1 MLNTVAEIAE
11 HLEATGYEVQVD
23 ASNIVTKV
31 GGQANPYTAVLHL
44 GEDKLNITCELAK
57 LGEFGEENL
66 SLLAF
71 QALSANTVVDPY
83 AFAIIDSS
91 DDPEIENAEDFTLVL
106 TDTVPTTDLSKEE
119 LTFAMDKLWDALTES
134 VEVLKV
140 GFGKVA
146 V

>member
-1 MLNTVAEIAE
+1 MLKTVADIAGV
-11 HLEATGYEVQVD
+11 LEARGYEIQVD
-23 ASNIVTKV
+23 ASNIITKL
-31 GGQANPYTAVLHL
+31 GAQANPYTAVLHL
-44 GEDKLNITCELAK
+44 GGDKLNITCELAK
-57 LGEFGEENL
+57 LGEFSEENL

-106 TDTVPTTDLSKEE
+106 IDTIPTTDLSEEE
-119 LTFAMDKLWDALTES
+119 LVFAMDKLWDALTES
-134 VEVLKV
+134 VDVLKV

>member
-1 MLNTVAEIAE
+1 MPNTIEEIANV
-11 HLEATGYEVQVD
+11 LEMKGYEVQID
-23 ASNIVTKV
+23 GANILTKV

-44 GEDKLNITCELAK
+44 SDAKLNITCELAK
-57 LGEFGEENL
+57 LGEFSEDNL

-106 TDTVPTTDLSKEE
+106 TDTVPTDNLSEGE
-119 LTFAMDKLWDALTES
+119 IAFAMDSLWDALTES
-134 VEVLKV
+134 VDVLKV